1 MQEKFPASNNAA
13 TEETTTTTTELE
25 FSRKFPKGATVSGMY
40 FSGKAGAIHP
50 DVNGHPYYEITV
62 EDKDPNINGRVV
74 LMYEAELHEGTTPT
88 FDTIVDQIRK
98 KDKSSTTRE
107 KTFGEYAVGLDLA
120 RGGIDAIE
128 DVWFFKNACADLIDE
143 MKIRISLSEKEDM
156 ILIPS
161 DAPIP
166 TYINAARLNVRD
178 QYIAGIEKVI
188 KLKHRLVSAATG
200 NNDKIS

>member
-1 MQEKFPASNNAA
+1 MQKKIPASNNTAA
-13 TEETTTTTTELE
+13 EETTTTTTELE
-25 FSRKFPKGATVSGMY
+25 FSRKFSKGATVSGMY

-50 DVNGHPYYEITV
+50 DVNGFPYYEV
-62 EDKDPNINGRVV
+62 EVNDKDPRINGRTV
-74 LMYEAELHEGTTPT
+74 LMYEAELNEGTTPT
-88 FDTIVDQIRK
+88 FDTIVSQIRN

-107 KTFGEYAVGLDLA
+107 KTFGEYSVGLDLA
-120 RGGIDAIE
+120 RGGVDAND
-128 DVWFFKNACADLIDE
+128 DVYMFKNMCADLIDE

-156 ILIPS
+156 VLIPT